1 MIYFD
6 SSAIMKLVRA
16 ETESAALADWIAQR
30 GDESVVSSELAR
42 IEVLR
47 AARRAGSAA
56 LAEAHAVVGDLDLVP
71 MGDPVQRSACDIGD
85 ASLRTPDAIHL
96 ASAVLLRGELSAFVA
111 YDRRLL
117 DAAEQ
122 LALPCVSP
130 GR

>member
-1 MIYFD
+1 
-6 SSAIMKLVRA
+6 MKLVRA

-30 GDESVVSSELAR
+30 ADEAVVSSELAR

-47 AARRAGSAA
+47 AARRAGPDA

-71 MGDPVQRSACDIGD
+71 MGEPVQRSACDIGE
-85 ASLRTPDAIHL
+85 AKLRTLDAIHL

-111 YDRRLL
+111 YDHRLL

-122 LALPCVSP
+122 LKLPCVSP